1 MAIQSSRTTAMLRS
15 ANRATIGA
23 TAVLWLTTV
32 HHLYGARV
40 YRTPWRRH
48 AAVVSVL
55 ATAVI
60 GGSLSLLR
68 RNGES
73 TTGKIAF
80 WVFTGA
86 NLAFPVVG
94 FGLFEGGYNHL
105 AKDVLYFGG
114 ASPTVMRRLFP
125 PPRYELPD
133 NLFFEVTGVLQ
144 VVPAAVTA
152 YHLYQLVRQR
162 R

>member
-1 MAIQSSRTTAMLRS
+1 MAIQDSRTTAMLRS

-23 TAVLWLTTV
+23 TAVLLLTTV

-48 AAVVSVL
+48 AAIVSTL

-60 GGSLSLLR
+60 GGSLILLR
-68 RNGES
+68 RNGTA
-73 TTGKIAF
+73 TTGKLAF

-105 AKDVLYFGG
+105 AKDLLYFSGT
-114 ASPTVMRRLFP
+114 SPTVMRRLFP
-125 PPRYELPD
+125 PPRYEMPD

>member
-1 MAIQSSRTTAMLRS
+1 MAIQDSQTTMLRS
-15 ANRATIGA
+15 ANRATVAA
-23 TAVLWLTTV
+23 TAVLLLTTV

-48 AAVVSVL
+48 AAIVSTLASVL
-55 ATAVI
+55 I

-68 RNGES
+68 RHGTD
-73 TTGKIAF
+73 TTGKLAF
-80 WVFTGA
+80 WAFTGA
-86 NLAFPVVG
+86 NLAFPIVG

-105 AKDVLYFGG
+105 VKDVLYFSG
-114 ASPTVMRRLFP
+114 ASPTVMRRLYP

-133 NLFFEVTGVLQ
+133 NVFFEVTGVLQ

-152 YHLYQLVRQR
+152 YHLYHLVRPRQ
-162 R
+162 

>member
-15 ANRATIGA
+15 ANQATIGA
-23 TAVLWLTTV
+23 TAVLLLTTV

-48 AAVVSVL
+48 AAVVSTL

-68 RNGES
+68 RNGER

-114 ASPTVMRRLFP
+114 ASPAVMRRLFP
-125 PPRYELPD
+125 PPRYEPPD

-162 R
+162 P